1 MPRDRS
7 GPLPSPLTEF
17 MNTVED
23 LGGVKTLGALFLFV
37 LSAYLIL
44 LALMAKSTRDIRK
57 EIEEK
62 RQRHAAIQKNAAKQK
77 KLE

>member
-44 LALMAKSTRDIRK
+44 LALMAKSERGAQGDNQGRAGKTGALSSHT
-57 EIEEK
+57 EY
-62 RQRHAAIQKNAAKQK
+62 A
-77 KLE
+77 